1 MIFGML
7 TYFYSPF
14 DVDFRW
20 ILLILFVTVISRYTS
35 IATVVDFYTR
45 RWRRDASLMDASQSS
60 RLYFFFQGS
69 VAFSLVTRMRG
80 ELLETMNVGLMI
92 RLMLFMIWFSTLEI
106 IVVANPLTNRGY
118 RRLSTDDTGE
128 DASTPAERSTDF
140 LFPYLVRMDTTQCP
154 SLLPT
159 NSGKRI

>member
-7 TYFYSPF
+7 TYFYSPL

-45 RWRRDASLMDASQSS
+45 RWRRDASLMDVSQSS
-60 RLYFFFQGS
+60 LLYFFFQGS